1 MNEIYMKKTICV
13 TLTNRTNYSKLK
25 TVLFEL
31 SKYKGI
37 SFHLVLSSSIL
48 LERYGNGYKDLE
60 KDGFE
65 IDKKID
71 CVLMNDSHEAMAKT
85 IGLSVIEHA
94 TYFASRKPDLLL
106 IVGDR
111 FDMLAPVVAAGTM
124 NIPIAHIQGGELSGT
139 IDNVIRDVLTK
150 FSSLHFVATKK
161 SAKNLI
167 DYGIKKESVY
177 NYGCPAV
184 EYITKLDAG
193 DKFDP
198 AHISKKFKHPI
209 HVANDE
215 KYFLVMVHPDTTN
228 KHDVDMDKV
237 LEAVSSFG
245 FKTFIFYP
253 NIDAHNAEIVSSIA
267 KYSANDNFF
276 MIRHMPLEDFV
287 HTMAH
292 CVCMIGNSSSGIRE
306 SASFS
311 TPFINIGERQIGR
324 ERNKNTIDIGD
335 DYDSLEATIKMCMKL
350 NLKKD
355 NIYYQK
361 NCSSRISNEII
372 KYIGVNE

>member
-1 MNEIYMKKTICV
+1 
-13 TLTNRTNYSKLK
+13 
-25 TVLFEL
+25 
-31 SKYKGI
+31 
-37 SFHLVLSSSIL
+37 
-48 LERYGNGYKDLE
+48 
-60 KDGFE
+60 
-65 IDKKID
+65 
-71 CVLMNDSHEAMAKT
+71 
-85 IGLSVIEHA
+85 
-94 TYFASRKPDLLL
+94 
-106 IVGDR
+106 
-111 FDMLAPVVAAGTM
+111 
-124 NIPIAHIQGGELSGT
+124 
-139 IDNVIRDVLTK
+139 
-150 FSSLHFVATKK
+150 
-161 SAKNLI
+161 
-167 DYGIKKESVY
+167 
-177 NYGCPAV
+177 
-184 EYITKLDAG
+184 
-193 DKFDP
+193 
-198 AHISKKFKHPI
+198 
-209 HVANDE
+209 
-215 KYFLVMVHPDTTN
+215 VHPDTTN

-355 NIYYQK
+355 NIYYQE

>member
-1 MNEIYMKKTICV
+1 MKKTICV

-31 SKYKGI
+31 SKYKNI
-37 SFHLVLSSSIL
+37 NFYLVLSSSIL
-48 LERYGNGYKDLE
+48 LERYGSGYKDLE

-94 TYFASRKPDLLL
+94 SYFARRKPDLLL

-150 FSSLHFVATKK
+150 FSSLHFVATEK
-161 SAKNLI
+161 SATNLI

-184 EYITKLDAG
+184 EYITKLDSG
-193 DKFDP
+193 DSFEP
-198 AHISKKFKHPI
+198 ERISKKFKHPLDI
-209 HVANDE
+209 SKDE

-228 KHDVDMDKV
+228 EHDVDMDKV
-237 LEAVSSFG
+237 LEVVSGFG
-245 FKTFIFYP
+245 LKTFIFYP
-253 NIDAHNAEIVSSIA
+253 NIDAHNTEIVSSIA
-267 KYSANDNFF
+267 KYNTNDNFF

-306 SASFS
+306 SASFGI
-311 TPFINIGERQIGR
+311 PFINIGERQVGR
-324 ERNKNTIDIGD
+324 ERNENTIDIGD
-335 DYDSLEATIKMCMKL
+335 NYSSLESVIKKSMENKL
-350 NLKKD
+350 ENNNL
-355 NIYYQK
+355 YYQEK
-361 NCSSRISNEII
+361 CSERIANEIAD
-372 KYIGVNE
+372 YIGTNK